1 MKQLWIWMIVIL
13 LLITGC
19 AQPRKNNNTHLSQIE
34 NDLAS
39 GIAVVLDYVS
49 DGSRTI
55 VIVDVDNSRGDFVDL
70 WFVQENKTLGQRTL
84 SAKRFYTGNSV
95 LEQRTF
101 RVPVAQ
107 PGISETIY
115 VEVFDVKGTLL
126 FRTEPII
133 NSKEG

>member
-1 MKQLWIWMIVIL
+1 MIVIL